1 MHEVRG
7 STSDQNARENA
18 RNICDF
24 LTGKY
29 AGPFAGIITVA
40 YLKVLRKYS
49 PIHTDVFW
57 MQGDI
62 ICGKAF
68 RQGGPESERPYIL

>member
-7 STSDQNARENA
+7 SISEQNARENA

-49 PIHTDVFW
+49 PIRTDVFW
-57 MQGDI
+57 M
-62 ICGKAF
+62 
-68 RQGGPESERPYIL
+68 